1 MEHKP
6 RATRENLENSFPSR
20 LQQNK
25 QRRLEGPCLG
35 QVTRK
40 GRAGLC
46 HLRRHRYGHTEYRR
60 LIRGDSTVGVRYR
73 EAGPCHSR
81 GQPPPSATQLL
92 ESQLAG
98 PKCVST
104 WQTRI
109 RTLSAASTV
118 QVGVLPTN
126 ATKPPRGWKR
136 KPPNSISRT
145 DS

>member
-6 RATRENLENSFPSR
+6 RATREDLENSFPSR
-20 LQQNK
+20 IQQNK

-35 QVTRK
+35 QVTHT

-46 HLRRHRYGHTEYRR
+46 HLRWHRCGHAAYRR
-60 LIRGDSTVGVRYR
+60 LFRGDSTVGVRYR
-73 EAGPCHSR
+73 EARPCHSR

-109 RTLSAASTV
+109 RTLPAASTV

-126 ATKPPRGWKR
+126 VTKPPRGWKE
-136 KPPNSISRT
+136 NHRT
-145 DS
+145 Q